1 MSFLGQG
8 WAFLPAFGGDSNPTQ
23 MVSDEEDIR
32 ESLNTLMS
40 TRKGERVLQPDYGVD
55 LAQYVFH
62 NMNLTMRT
70 QLKEVIEK
78 AVLFYEPRI
87 SLDSVQFDMSSEFD
101 GLLRIELKYTIK
113 LTNERSNLVFPYYYE
128 EHL

>member
-32 ESLNTLMS
+32 ESLNILMS